1 MGGRTPR
8 GLPQAGVDSKSIP
21 CVVGVDSDAVP
32 CAASRRVDAP
42 RAVTVCDAVRCYAVR
57 RDIVQL
63 GPTPH
68 PDTLSRA
75 IVLAGDVPH
84 HADQGLQQQG
94 EGRMRGVRGVQGV
107 RALVCSVLVLLNSRG
122 TSKYI
127 LVASCLQHCVVLFLL
142 QIPKRPK
149 THFRSMNL

>member
-1 MGGRTPR
+1 MRGRTPR
-8 GLPQAGVDSKSIP
+8 GFPQAGVDSESIP
-21 CVVGVDSDAVP
+21 CVAGVDSDAVP
-32 CAASRRVDAP
+32 CAAGHRACAP
-42 RAVTVCDAVRCYAVR
+42 RAVTLCDAVHRYAVC
-57 RDIVQL
+57 RDAVHR
-63 GPTPH
+63 GPNPH

-127 LVASCLQHCVVLFLL
+127 LVASCVQH
-142 QIPKRPK
+142 
-149 THFRSMNL
+149 